1 MAPPQAANARTRLLT
16 ETIYHLCG
24 CSSPSEKARWNS

>member
-1 MAPPQAANARTRLLT
+1 MAPLKAANARTRLLT
-16 ETIYHLCG
+16 GTSCYLCG